1 MSAHDS
7 VLPESPRALARQDG
21 ESSKQ
26 TCMSRESGKDGSL
39 KKWLAGRLHQI
50 EEKGESAF
58 SCPLWCYRRPP
69 HACHSSICSFL
80 FIIMAYSLFLHGS
93 AVHELSVAY
102 GPQDAWKEI
111 VIDDRLAGASLVS
124 YELPS
129 FMANSRHFLESRP
142 AAFNGIMQQ
151 YSCTGATQV
160 ADATRGRGSGDADF
174 QQLLENLAS
183 FEPCGL
189 VSMSVF
195 MDQFRLTDTEGA
207 PVSIDET
214 DLAWASDADLYSD
227 WSVSTTL
234 VGNETFEYVQIDAD
248 RSWIPDS
255 TFLEHLKVWYRTPVS
270 PYVRHLWGRIPG
282 GLPAGRYNLTFPVNS
297 PIFTEEWS
305 VPEKRLIFSQ
315 TSPVSQ
321 LGSSGASYTLAALCC
336 VVALVDF
343 LVALVLL
350 VAGKAPKR
358 KSAVHPA

>member
-1 MSAHDS
+1 
-7 VLPESPRALARQDG
+7 
-21 ESSKQ
+21 
-26 TCMSRESGKDGSL
+26 
-39 KKWLAGRLHQI
+39 
-50 EEKGESAF
+50 
-58 SCPLWCYRRPP
+58 
-69 HACHSSICSFL
+69 
-80 FIIMAYSLFLHGS
+80 
-93 AVHELSVAY
+93 
-102 GPQDAWKEI
+102 
-111 VIDDRLAGASLVS
+111 
-124 YELPS
+124 
-129 FMANSRHFLESRP
+129 
-142 AAFNGIMQQ
+142 
-151 YSCTGATQV
+151 
-160 ADATRGRGSGDADF
+160 
-174 QQLLENLAS
+174 
-183 FEPCGL
+183 
-189 VSMSVF
+189 MSVF

-234 VGNETFEYVQIDAD
+234 VGNETFEYVQIDAE

-297 PIFTEEWS
+297 PIFTEEWG
-305 VPEKRLIFSQ
+305 VPEKRFIFSQ